1 MLAKVQGAKGGSV
14 HPSRSSES
22 ERRLIANLR
31 DALGDVIV
39 AALNDLAVVEVMLNP
54 DGKLFIERIGEGIKH
69 AGNMIAHDAEAV
81 IGRVAHALSTEINR
95 ERPIISG
102 ELPLGGHRFEGLLP
116 PAAPSPMFTIR
127 KRASILISLDQYLM
141 DGILTTAQVAV
152 IREAIAQRL
161 NIVVAGGTGT
171 GKTTLTN
178 AILRELVDVTPE
190 HRLVILEDT
199 AEIQCAAENHVILHT
214 TDTVDMNRLLKSTM
228 RLRPD
233 RIIVGEVRD
242 GAALTLLKAWNTG
255 HPGGIAT
262 VHANN
267 AKAALTRLEQLVAE
281 VSSQPMPEVIGE
293 AVDLIVSIE
302 RTPKGRIVREI
313 LRVDGF
319 RGAYQ
324 TTPVGNSN
332 SDNQGKLHVA

>member
-1 MLAKVQGAKGGSV
+1 MQGAKGGPLHS
-14 HPSRSSES
+14 SRSSES

-39 AALNDLAVVEVMLNP
+39 SALNDPRVVEIMLNP
-54 DGKLFIERIGEGIKH
+54 DGKLFIERIGEGIT
-69 AGNMIAHDAEAV
+69 AVGAMVGHDAEAV
-81 IGRVAHALSTEINR
+81 IGRVAHALSTEVNR
-95 ERPIISG
+95 DRPIISG
-102 ELPLGGHRFEGLLP
+102 ELPIGGHRFEGLLP
-116 PAAPSPMFTIR
+116 PATPAPMFTIR
-127 KRASILISLDQYLM
+127 RRASMLITLDQYVV

-152 IREAIAQRL
+152 IRDAISQRM
-161 NIVVAGGTGT
+161 NIVISGGTGT

-178 AILRELVDVTPE
+178 AVLRELVDLTPD

-199 AEIQCAAENHVILHT
+199 AEIRCAAENHVILHT
-214 TDTVDMNRLLKSTM
+214 TDSVDMNRLLKSTM

-255 HPGGIAT
+255 HPGGIVT
-262 VHANN
+262 VHANT
-267 AKAALTRLEQLVAE
+267 ARAALTRLEQLVAE

-302 RTPKGRIVREI
+302 RVPQGRIVREM
-313 LRVDGF
+313 LRVDRF
-319 RGAYQ
+319 RDGTYQ
-324 TTPVGNSN
+324 TTPVGHPN

>member
-1 MLAKVQGAKGGSV
+1 
-14 HPSRSSES
+14 
-22 ERRLIANLR
+22 LIANLR
-31 DALGDVIV
+31 DALGGVIV
-39 AALNDLAVVEVMLNP
+39 SALNDPRVVEVMLNP
-54 DGKLFIERIGEGIKH
+54 DGKLFIERIGEGITA
-69 AGNMIAHDAEAV
+69 AGVMTGHDAEAV
-81 IGRVAHALSTEINR
+81 IGRVAHALSTEVHQN
-95 ERPIISG
+95 RPIISG
-102 ELPLGGHRFEGLLP
+102 ELPIGGHRFEGILP
-116 PAAPSPMFTIR
+116 PATPAPMFTIR
-127 KRASILISLDQYLM
+127 KRASMLITLDQYIM
-141 DGILTTAQVAV
+141 DGILTTAQATV
-152 IREAIAQRL
+152 IREAIIQRM
-161 NIVVAGGTGT
+161 NIVVSGGTGT

-178 AILRELVDVTPE
+178 AVLRELVDLTPE

-199 AEIQCAAENHVILHT
+199 AEIQCAAENHVVLHT
-214 TDTVDMNRLLKSTM
+214 TDTVDMKRLLMSTM

-267 AKAALTRLEQLVAE
+267 ARAALTRLEQLVAE

-293 AVDLIVSIE
+293 AIDLIVSIE
-302 RTPKGRIVREI
+302 RAPQGRIVREM
-313 LRVDGF
+313 LRVDSF
-319 RGAYQ
+319 RDGTYQ

>member
-1 MLAKVQGAKGGSV
+1 M
-14 HPSRSSES
+14 HPSRSGES

-54 DGKLFIERIGEGIKH
+54 DGKLFVERIGEGIRP
-69 AGNMIAHDAEAV
+69 AGDMVAHDAEAV

-102 ELPLGGHRFEGLLP
+102 ELPLGGHRFEGILP
-116 PAAPSPMFTIR
+116 PAAPAPMFTIR
-127 KRASILISLDQYLM
+127 KRASMLVALDRYVE
-141 DGILTTAQVAV
+141 DRILTTAQVAV
-152 IREAIAQRL
+152 IRDAIAQRL

-178 AILRELVDVTPE
+178 AILSELVDVTPE

-199 AEIQCAAENHVILHT
+199 AEIQCAAKNYVVLHT

-293 AVDLIVSIE
+293 AVDLLVSIE

-319 RGAYQ
+319 QNGTYQ
-324 TTPVGNSN
+324 ITPVGNSN

>member
-1 MLAKVQGAKGGSV
+1 MSRDGAKE
-14 HPSRSSES
+14 SR
-22 ERRLIANLR
+22 RRLENSLR
-31 DALGDVIV
+31 DALGQIIIE
-39 AALNDLAVVEVMLNP
+39 ALDDPLVVEVMLNP
-54 DGKLFIERIGEGIKH
+54 DGNIFIERIG
-69 AGNMIAHDAEAV
+69 AGMDIAGTMTSHDAEIV
-81 IGRVAHALSTEINR
+81 IGKVAHALKTEVDQD
-95 ERPIISG
+95 RPIISG

-116 PAAPSPMFTIR
+116 PASPLPMFTIR
-127 KRASILISLDQYLM
+127 KKASMAIRLDKYVADEIM
-141 DGILTTAQVAV
+141 TPAQVDA
-152 IREAIAQRL
+152 IREAIGARK
-161 NIVVAGGTGT
+161 NIVISGGTGT

-178 AILRELVDVTPE
+178 AIIAELVEVTPD

-214 TDTVDMNRLLKSTM
+214 TDTVDMGRLLKSTM

-262 VHANN
+262 VHSNSAL
-267 AKAALTRLEQLVAE
+267 AALTRLEQLVAE

-302 RTPKGRIVREI
+302 RTPKGRVVREI
-313 LRVDGF
+313 LKVDGF
-319 RGAYQ
+319 REGKYLI
-324 TTPVGNSN
+324 TPVGKPNSKT
-332 SDNQGKLHVA
+332 QGNLHVA